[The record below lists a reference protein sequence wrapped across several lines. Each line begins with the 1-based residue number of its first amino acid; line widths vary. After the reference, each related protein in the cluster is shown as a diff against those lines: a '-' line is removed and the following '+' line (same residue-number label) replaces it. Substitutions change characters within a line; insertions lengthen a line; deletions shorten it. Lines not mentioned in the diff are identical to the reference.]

1 MNAIDSILNGTEPIV
16 QMIAED
22 MGILAAEDFMTLF
35 NNSCLQVAGLED
47 AVCEVLRAK
56 PFTLAPITNMSMT
69 EH

>member
-16 QMIAED
+16 QMIAD
-22 MGILAAEDFMTLF
+22 NMGILAAEHFVTLF

-56 PFTLAPITNMSMT
+56 PLSLAPITNMSML